1 MLLLTLWTLTLILN
15 TQSNMR
21 TFEITYWVE
30 MNDESTDLS
39 IILEA
44 ETLQEVLHNFK
55 ELNIVHKRIESIH
68 EKPNNN

>member
-1 MLLLTLWTLTLILN
+1 
-15 TQSNMR
+15 MR
-21 TFEITYWVE
+21 TFEITYWAE
-30 MNDESTDLS
+30 INDEATDLS